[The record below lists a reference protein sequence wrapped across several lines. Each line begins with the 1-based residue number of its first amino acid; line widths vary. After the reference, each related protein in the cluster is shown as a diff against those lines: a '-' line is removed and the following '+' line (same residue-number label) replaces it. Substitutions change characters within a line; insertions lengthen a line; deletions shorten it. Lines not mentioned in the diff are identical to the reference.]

1 MAKKTLLEV
10 GGDDT
15 REDVRDLMNESDV
28 SFNGVDLKEEAEKQN
43 NPVAV
48 EPEPEKSM
56 SRKVSGMMTKSL
68 SMVTM
73 KTNETTDKLTNG
85 LMKKT
90 KSLRSLRNK
99 RKHSNEENMDQSA
112 SAGDVSVSEEKKAK
126 IEDIKEPLEDAHN
139 VNVPGL
145 SIQEQ
150 AYAKFA
156 GVKNMVSGLSSAV
169 WGVPYAKVVEDPLE
183 ISVCDNDL
191 DTGAAAGE
199 DGIKTEDNPN
209 NCVIA

>member
-1 MAKKTLLEV
+1 M
-10 GGDDT
+10 
-15 REDVRDLMNESDV
+15 
-28 SFNGVDLKEEAEKQN
+28 KEEAEKQN